1 MSLITPAWLLLA
13 AFGILVLILHIRRR
27 RSFEVPSV
35 QLWRLIDSGT
45 LSRHRI
51 QLPSP
56 NLLLLLQILIV
67 ALTALALAR
76 PMFGPSTRFVH
87 EIAVLDASG
96 AMRSTDVAPSRFD
109 AAVADVAAMAAGPI
123 RETDVRI
130 SVLLAGSRP
139 RIVAARLADSGGLHL
154 EGLQAGDGRRT
165 GPRWSAYC
173 RASSR
178 MTSQRGS
185 PWLPAA
191 PTRPCF
197 PQRS

>member
-56 NLLLLLQILIV
+56 NLLLLLLQILIV
-67 ALTALALAR
+67 ALTALALPR

-96 AMRSTDVAPSRFD
+96 AMRSTD
-109 AAVADVAAMAAGPI
+109 
-123 RETDVRI
+123 
-130 SVLLAGSRP
+130 
-139 RIVAARLADSGGLHL
+139 
-154 EGLQAGDGRRT
+154 
-165 GPRWSAYC
+165 
-173 RASSR
+173 
-178 MTSQRGS
+178 
-185 PWLPAA
+185 
-191 PTRPCF
+191 
-197 PQRS
+197 